1 MKPALKVSVLA
12 AAILVLA
19 GCKEEST
26 SKTTAVAPATKVEQV
41 SGANSTTSNF
51 ANENDKEAYAIGSS
65 LAQYLKANL
74 DQQKALGLD
83 LNRDM
88 VLAGVNDVFSGKDR
102 LTPAETEQ
110 ALKQLD
116 QRVSKL
122 VTEKAQAEA
131 QQNIAAG
138 KAFREK
144 FAKEPGVVTTKSG
157 LMYKVETTGT
167 GPKPTATDT
176 VKVQYK
182 GELVDGKVFDSSYK
196 RNQPAVFPLN
206 QVIPGWT
213 EGLQLMPVGSKFE
226 FVIPPQLA
234 YGSQANPSIPANSTL
249 VFQVELLAIQKPN
262 ATPALDVKA
271 QPAAQSAAA
280 ATK

>member
-26 SKTTAVAPATKVEQV
+26 AKTTPAQPTTQVEQV
-41 SGANSTTSNF
+41 SGANGTF

-65 LAQYLKANL
+65 LAQYLQASL
-74 DQQKALGLD
+74 EQQKALGLD

-88 VLAGVNDVFSGKDR
+88 VLAGVNDVFAGKDR
-102 LTPAETEQ
+102 LTPEQTEQ

-122 VTEKAQAEA
+122 AQEKMKADA
-131 QQNIAAG
+131 QQNLEAG

-144 FAKEPGVVTTKSG
+144 FAKEPGVITTKSG
-157 LMYKVETTGT
+157 LMYKVEKEGT

-176 VKVQYK
+176 VKVQYV
-182 GELVDGKVFDSSYK
+182 GTLVNGKEFDSSYK
-196 RNQPAVFPLN
+196 RNQPAIFPLN

-234 YGSQANPSIPANSTL
+234 YGSQANPSIPADSTL
-249 VFQVELLAIQKPN
+249 VFQVELLAIQTPN
-262 ATPALDVKA
+262 ATPAA
-271 QPAAQSAAA
+271 STGSAQSAAT
-280 ATK
+280 ATN

>member
-1 MKPALKVSVLA
+1 MKTAFKLSVLA

-26 SKTTAVAPATKVEQV
+26 AKTTAVAPATKVEQV
-41 SGANSTTSNF
+41 QTTSAANSTF

-74 DQQKALGLD
+74 DQQKELGLD

-88 VLAGVNDVFSGKDR
+88 VVAGVNDVFAGKDR
-102 LTPAETEQ
+102 LTPEETQ
-110 ALKQLD
+110 KALQQLD

-122 VTEKAQAEA
+122 VTEKAATEA
-131 QQNIAAG
+131 AKNIKAG
-138 KAFREK
+138 DAFRAN
-144 FAKEPGVVTTKSG
+144 FAKEAGVVTTKSG
-157 LMYKVETTGT
+157 LMYKVETEGK
-167 GPKPTATDT
+167 GPKPAATDT
-176 VKVQYK
+176 VKVQYV
-182 GELVDGKVFDSSYK
+182 GTLVDGKEFDSSYK

-234 YGSQANPSIPANSTL
+234 YGSQANPSIPADSTL
-249 VFQVELLAIQKPN
+249 IFQVELLSIQKP
-262 ATPALDVKA
+262 AASVEHS
-271 QPAAQSAAA
+271 QPAKATEATA
-280 ATK
+280 ATAQ

>member
-1 MKPALKVSVLA
+1 MEKDMKPALKVSVLA

-51 ANENDKEAYAIGSS
+51 ANANDKEAYAIGSS

-102 LTPAETEQ
+102 LTPVETEQ
-110 ALKQLD
+110 ALKELD

-122 VTEKAQAEA
+122 VTEKAQADAEK
-131 QQNIAAG
+131 NITAG
-138 KAFREK
+138 KAFSEK
-144 FAKEPGVVTTKSG
+144 FAKEPGVITTKSG
-157 LMYKVETTGT
+157 LMYKIETKGT
-167 GPKPTATDT
+167 GPKPTSTDT

-262 ATPALDVKA
+262 ATPALEV
-271 QPAAQSAAA
+271 QAQSAAA
-280 ATK
+280 TTK

>member
-51 ANENDKEAYAIGSS
+51 ANANDKEAYAIGSS

-102 LTPAETEQ
+102 LTPVETEQ
-110 ALKQLD
+110 ALKELD

-122 VTEKAQAEA
+122 VTEKAQADAEK
-131 QQNIAAG
+131 NITAG
-138 KAFREK
+138 KAFSEK
-144 FAKEPGVVTTKSG
+144 FAKEPGVITTKSG
-157 LMYKVETTGT
+157 LMYKIETKGT
-167 GPKPTATDT
+167 GPKPTSTDT

-262 ATPALDVKA
+262 ATPALEV
-271 QPAAQSAAA
+271 QAQSAAA
-280 ATK
+280 TTK